1 MLRTIS
7 YIEGLT
13 VDIKRTLAGASIVGM
28 VGLPAW
34 LLGAGIA
41 AADPAPAPAPAPQ
54 QCTDPAGCPQPP
66 ADQKKSDKKNNASNH
81 PGIKIPEAWS
91 REVAKNV
98 ANLPS
103 PVEANA
109 SVPVS
114 VGLPDLVLPDIVPD
128 VSVPFI
134 LNPPAL
140 NIPAPKMGP
149 LNNPLNLGPPNNPFN
164 FPKLGF

>member
-1 MLRTIS
+1 MLRRIS
-7 YIEGLT
+7 YFEGLT

-34 LLGAGIA
+34 LLGAGVA
-41 AADPAPAPAPAPQ
+41 AADPAPAPQQCADPANCPQ
-54 QCTDPAGCPQPP
+54 QPAEQ
-66 ADQKKSDKKNNASNH
+66 QNEQKKNNASSH

-114 VGLPDLVLPDIVPD
+114 VGLPDLVLPDVVPD
-128 VSVPFI
+128 ISVPFI
-134 LNPPAL
+134 LNPPAFNL
-140 NIPAPKMGP
+140 PAPKIAPPKVPDLYGP
-149 LNNPLNLGPPNNPFN
+149 FA
-164 FPKLGF
+164 KLTPW

>member
-7 YIEGLT
+7 YFEGLT
-13 VDIKRTLAGASIVGM
+13 VDIKRTLAGASIAGM
-28 VGLPAW
+28 IGIPAL
-34 LLGAGIA
+34 LLGAGVA
-41 AADPAPAPAPAPQ
+41 AADPAPAPGPAPQ
-54 QCTDPAGCPQPP
+54 QCADPANCPPP
-66 ADQKKSDKKNNASNH
+66 ADKQDEQKKNNASSH

-140 NIPAPKMGP
+140 SIPAPQMGP
-149 LNNPLNLGPPNNPFN
+149 INNPLNLGPPENPFK
-164 FPKLGF
+164 FPKIGF

>member
-1 MLRTIS
+1 MLRRIS
-7 YIEGLT
+7 YFEGLT
-13 VDIKRTLAGASIVGM
+13 VDIKRTLAGASIAGLI
-28 VGLPAW
+28 GLPGL
-34 LLGAGIA
+34 LLGAGVA
-41 AADPAPAPAPAPQ
+41 AADPAPAPGPQ
-54 QCTDPAGCPQPP
+54 QCADPANCPKPDDKQ
-66 ADQKKSDKKNNASNH
+66 DEQKKNNASSH

-140 NIPAPKMGP
+140 NIPAPKLP
-149 LNNPLNLGPPNNPFN
+149 APQIGPPKIPDLYGPFA
-164 FPKLGF
+164 KLTPW

>member
-1 MLRTIS
+1 M
-7 YIEGLT
+7 
-13 VDIKRTLAGASIVGM
+13 DIKRTVARASIAGLI
-28 VGLPAW
+28 GLPAW
-34 LLGAGIA
+34 LLGAGVA
-41 AADPAPAPAPAPQ
+41 AADPAPAPAPGPQ
-54 QCTDPAGCPQPP
+54 QCADPAGCPPP
-66 ADQKKSDKKNNASNH
+66 ADQQQGEKKNNASSH

-140 NIPAPKMGP
+140 NIGAPKLPAPPPLKIAPPKAPDLPGP
-149 LNNPLNLGPPNNPFN
+149 FGMLTPW
-164 FPKLGF
+164 